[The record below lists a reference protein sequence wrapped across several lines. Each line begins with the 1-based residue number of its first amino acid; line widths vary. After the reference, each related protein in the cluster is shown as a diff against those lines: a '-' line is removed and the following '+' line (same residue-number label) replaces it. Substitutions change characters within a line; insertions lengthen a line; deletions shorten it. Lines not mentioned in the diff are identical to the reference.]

1 MSDTRTD
8 FDVVVVGGGMVGAAF
23 AAALSGHGRSIA
35 VVESFEPVRS
45 WPLGEIDARVSAL
58 NRASQYLLERLEV
71 WSGIQEL
78 GVSPYREM
86 YVWDALSGARIHFD
100 SQTLGE
106 PDLGH
111 IVENRVI
118 QRVLWEHLENTDDVR
133 LFCPMGI
140 VDLEI
145 DADGSRLIL
154 SDGRAITARLLV
166 GADGRDSLVRTLAG
180 IETEGWDYGQR
191 AIVAHVRP
199 AERHRE
205 TAWQRFLPT
214 GPLALLPLADGR
226 CSIVWSADEARAA
239 ELMAL
244 DDAAFSAALSDASE
258 RKLGALTLDS
268 RRVAIPLR
276 LQHAKTYVRPGV
288 ALIGDAAH
296 AIHPLAGQGVNL
308 GFMDAAALISAL
320 ETGLAHG
327 RDLAG
332 LWTLRRYER
341 ARRGENQ
348 RMLQAMDLFKR
359 FFGQAEPAVVR
370 LRGLGLSATDRLEPL
385 KRLIMQQ
392 ALGLGREPGAGGGY
406 ELCTPRPEVAGTV
419 QPNRHGRSV

>member
-1 MSDTRTD
+1 MSDTHTD
-8 FDVVVVGGGMVGAAF
+8 FTVVVVGGGMVGAAF
-23 AAALSGHGRSIA
+23 AAACSGHGCSIA
-35 VVESFEPVRS
+35 VVESQEPVRR
-45 WPLGEIDARVSAL
+45 WPHGEIDLRVSAL
-58 NRASQYLLERLEV
+58 NRASQSFLERLEV
-71 WSGIQEL
+71 WDDIRGL

-86 YVWDALSGARIHFD
+86 HVWDALSGAQIHFD
-100 SQTLGE
+100 SQALGE

-118 QRVLWEHLENTDDVR
+118 QRVLWEQLENADDVQ
-133 LFCPMGI
+133 LFCPIGI
-140 VDLEI
+140 VDLELNTE
-145 DADGSRLIL
+145 GSRLIL
-154 SDGRAITARLLV
+154 SDGRAITTRLLV
-166 GADGRDSLVRTLAG
+166 GADGRDSLVRALAG

-199 AERHRE
+199 DEWHRE

-226 CSIVWSADEARAA
+226 CSIVWSADEARAD

-244 DDAAFSAALSDASE
+244 DDAAFSTALSEASE
-258 RKLGALTLDS
+258 FKLGTLRLDS

-296 AIHPLAGQGVNL
+296 AIHPLSGQGVNL
-308 GFMDAAALISAL
+308 GFMDAIALISAL

-348 RMLQAMDLFKR
+348 LMLQAMDLFKR
-359 FFGQAEPAVVR
+359 IFGWEGPALVR
-370 LRGLGLSATDRLEPL
+370 LRGLGLNATDRLEPL
-385 KRLIMQQ
+385 KRLIMRQ
-392 ALGLGREPGAGGGY
+392 ALGLGYEPGTGDREAP
-406 ELCTPRPEVAGTV
+406 CR
-419 QPNRHGRSV
+419 R